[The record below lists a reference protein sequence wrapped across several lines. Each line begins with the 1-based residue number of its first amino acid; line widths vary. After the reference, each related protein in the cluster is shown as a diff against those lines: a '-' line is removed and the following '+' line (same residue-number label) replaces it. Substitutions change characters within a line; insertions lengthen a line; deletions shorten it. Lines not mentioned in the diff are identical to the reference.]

1 VPGFRIDPSG
11 NPRAFDDATADA
23 GSREGNPDVSYLLG
37 PYGQYLPAKDPP
49 FSRPLPTT
57 IAGRSLEI
65 ATPCAWTATR
75 HWEDNW
81 GRYGGGD
88 VFAIASRRPA
98 AATEEAPQVDRALAI
113 RLMEAL
119 QAAEPDLDSLSALST
134 RVSDESRRRRL
145 RRQIGEVMS
154 SHVYMTMSV
163 VCQFRD
169 LDPDRE
175 DLNAQPLRQTSG
187 RPVDRSNLEI
197 AEVLR
202 AAEADLGA
210 VAALADHI
218 GDQDEREEFRTH
230 IVKASTL
237 YREIM
242 DAVVHGLLPE
252 LGCGRP
258 GA

>member
-1 VPGFRIDPSG
+1 
-11 NPRAFDDATADA
+11 
-23 GSREGNPDVSYLLG
+23 
-37 PYGQYLPAKDPP
+37 
-49 FSRPLPTT
+49 
-57 IAGRSLEI
+57 
-65 ATPCAWTATR
+65 
-75 HWEDNW
+75 
-81 GRYGGGD
+81 
-88 VFAIASRRPA
+88 
-98 AATEEAPQVDRALAI
+98 VDRALAV

-119 QAAEPDLDSLSALST
+119 QAAEPNLDSLSALST

-145 RRQIGEVMS
+145 RRQIGEVIS

-210 VAALADHI
+210 VAALANHI
-218 GDQDEREEFRTH
+218 GGQDEREEFRTH